1 MKNER
6 KPKVWEALVPIIGM
20 AVIIVTA
27 MVKLKVDPH
36 IPIVISTIL
45 AAGMALKV
53 GCSWT
58 DIRDGMLTSVYRAIE
73 ALIIVMC
80 VGMLIGSWVLCGSV
94 PAMVYYGLELISP
107 KFFLPTG
114 CILCAIVSVATGSAW
129 TSGGTIG
136 VALMGIGTGLGI
148 DPAITAGM
156 VISGAYFGDKISPL
170 SDSTNVAAAA
180 AETDLYKHVRS
191 MMYTTVP
198 SFIIALTIYL
208 VIGLGFDSS
217 SANLENIEVIKS
229 SLAKEFNITP
239 WLFIPPI
246 IVIDNCCQKDPCYS
260 FIVACSVCRVYF
272 CGDFPARQ
280 LVWYSRC
287 TSEWICWGNR
297 G

>member
-58 DIRDGMLTSVYRAIE
+58 DIRDKMLTSVYRAIE

-107 KFFLPTG
+107 KFFLQ
-114 CILCAIVSVATGSAW
+114 
-129 TSGGTIG
+129 IG
-136 VALMGIGTGLGI
+136 RA
-148 DPAITAGM
+148 
-156 VISGAYFGDKISPL
+156 
-170 SDSTNVAAAA
+170 
-180 AETDLYKHVRS
+180 HV
-191 MMYTTVP
+191 
-198 SFIIALTIYL
+198 
-208 VIGLGFDSS
+208 
-217 SANLENIEVIKS
+217 
-229 SLAKEFNITP
+229 
-239 WLFIPPI
+239 
-246 IVIDNCCQKDPCYS
+246 
-260 FIVACSVCRVYF
+260 
-272 CGDFPARQ
+272 
-280 LVWYSRC
+280 
-287 TSEWICWGNR
+287 
-297 G
+297 